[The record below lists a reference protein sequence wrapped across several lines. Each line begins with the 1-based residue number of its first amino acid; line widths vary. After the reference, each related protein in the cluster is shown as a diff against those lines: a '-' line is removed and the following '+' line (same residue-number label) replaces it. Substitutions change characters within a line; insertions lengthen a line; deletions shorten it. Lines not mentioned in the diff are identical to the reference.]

1 MNFKMPA
8 LALPN
13 LSWNFKWPSWLSK
26 AEPKPAEAPQ
36 MYDGLLVTCVFALF
50 GLGLIMVMSASASEA
65 ERMFGNPYHYAIRH
79 AIFMGLALCISGAV
93 LQIPIKHWHDKDG
106 FLLVVAIV
114 LLIAVLIV
122 GKKVNGSTRWLA
134 LGPINIQ
141 VAEVA
146 KLFFFSFLAG
156 YLVRRHDEVREN
168 IKGFI
173 KPLFVF
179 FVIACLLIAQPDLGT
194 VVVMLVTTMGML
206 FLAGARLWQF
216 AALLIAGATAVAVLI
231 ILSPYRLRRVTSF
244 WDPWQD
250 PFGSGYQLTQSLMA
264 FGRGSW
270 TGEGLGNSIQKLAY
284 LPEAHTDF
292 VIAVL
297 AEELGFVGVTAVVV
311 LLAVVVFRALWIG
324 RQALQDERYFEGF
337 FASGIGIWLCFQ
349 GVVNMGA
356 SAGLLP
362 TKGLTLPLV
371 SYGGSSMIILSMAIA
386 VVIRIDHEGRM
397 ARTQAV
403 GGRRK

>member
-1 MNFKMPA
+1 
-8 LALPN
+8 
-13 LSWNFKWPSWLSK
+13 
-26 AEPKPAEAPQ
+26 